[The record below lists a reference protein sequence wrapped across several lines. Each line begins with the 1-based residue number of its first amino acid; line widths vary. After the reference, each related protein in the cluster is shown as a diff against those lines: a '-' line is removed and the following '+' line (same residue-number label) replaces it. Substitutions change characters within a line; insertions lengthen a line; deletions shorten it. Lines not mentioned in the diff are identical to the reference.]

1 MDNVGMSRQ
10 KQKRFWRRWLTRW
23 LIARLQMKSL
33 EIRTY
38 VLQALGKVGDE
49 SALPVILDA
58 AKDSDSTMRRYAVP
72 ALADMGGEQATEALM
87 AALDDPESD
96 IRAAAVMALG
106 EIRAE
111 RADDALMP
119 LLGDEDLSVRVQTV
133 IALGN
138 LGSKQALPRLN
149 QMMTTESNEWVCRYI
164 SQAIREIEGGCSS

>member
-1 MDNVGMSRQ
+1 MSQQ

-23 LIARLQMKSL
+23 LIARLHVKSV

-49 SALPVILDA
+49 SAIPVILDA
-58 AKDSDSTMRRYAVP
+58 AKDSDSTIRRYAVP
-72 ALADMGGEQATEALM
+72 ALADLGGAQAAEALV
-87 AALDDPESD
+87 AALEDPESD

-106 EIRAE
+106 EIRVE
-111 RADDALMP
+111 RADGALIP
-119 LLGDEDLSVRVQTV
+119 LLDDEDLSVRVQAV

-138 LGSKQALPRLN
+138 LGSRQALPRLN

-164 SQAIREIEGGCSS
+164 SQAIREIEGGCCS